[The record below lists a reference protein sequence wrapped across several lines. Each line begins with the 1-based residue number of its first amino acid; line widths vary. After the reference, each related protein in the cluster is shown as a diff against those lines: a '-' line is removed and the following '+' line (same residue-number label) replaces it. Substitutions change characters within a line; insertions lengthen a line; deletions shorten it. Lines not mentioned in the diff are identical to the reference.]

1 MPVDGRPYN
10 VEEVRM
16 ERVELNIPSNP
27 VFERVVRASAAEV
40 GNAIG
45 FSEARVEDLKLAI
58 SEAVNNAIDHGNRR
72 EAGKLVAVVFEI
84 DGEKLEIRISDQGEG
99 IERLDT
105 SRRVVDE
112 QSLESGQ
119 LRGFGMYLISELV
132 DDLEVSSSH
141 RGTMLTLRLY
151 RREEP

>member
-1 MPVDGRPYN
+1 
-10 VEEVRM
+10 M

-45 FSEARVEDLKLAI
+45 FSEERVEDLKLAI
-58 SEAVNNAIDHGNRR
+58 SEAVNNAIDHGNKR

-84 DGEKLEIRISDQGEG
+84 DGEKLEIRISDQGDG
-99 IERLDT
+99 IEQLDT
-105 SRRVVDE
+105 SRHVVEE
-112 QSLESGQ
+112 QNLESGQ

-141 RGTMLTLRLY
+141 RGTVLTLRLY
-151 RREEP
+151 RRSQL

>member
-1 MPVDGRPYN
+1 
-10 VEEVRM
+10 M

-27 VFERVVRASAAEV
+27 IFERVVRASAAEV
-40 GNAIG
+40 GSAIG
-45 FSEARVEDLKLAI
+45 FSEERVEDLKLAI

-84 DGEKLEIRISDQGEG
+84 DGEKLEIRISDQGNG
-99 IERLDT
+99 LERFDS

-112 QSLESGQ
+112 QSLESGH

-132 DDLEVSSSH
+132 DHLEVSTSH
-141 RGTMLTLRLY
+141 RGTVLTLRLY
-151 RREEP
+151 RREGP

>member
-1 MPVDGRPYN
+1 
-10 VEEVRM
+10 M
-16 ERVELNIPSNP
+16 ERVELSIPSNP

-40 GNAIG
+40 GNAFG
-45 FSEARVEDLKLAI
+45 FSEERVEDLKLAI

-72 EAGKLVAVVFEI
+72 EASKLVAVVFEI
-84 DGEKLEIRISDQGEG
+84 DGEKLEIRISDEG
-99 IERLDT
+99 DGLEKIDT
-105 SRRVVDE
+105 SRHVVEE
-112 QSLESGQ
+112 QNLESGQ

-151 RREEP
+151 RRGQP

>member
-1 MPVDGRPYN
+1 
-10 VEEVRM
+10 M

-40 GNAIG
+40 GSAFG
-45 FSEARVEDLKLAI
+45 FSNERVEDLKLAI
-58 SEAVNNAIDHGNRR
+58 SEAVNNAIEHGNRR
-72 EAGKLVAVVFEI
+72 QSGKLVAVVFEI
-84 DGEKLEIRISDQGEG
+84 DGEKLEIRISDEGEG
-99 IERLDT
+99 TDKIDF

-112 QSLESGQ
+112 ESLETGY

-132 DDLEVSSSH
+132 DDYEVSTSH

-151 RREEP
+151 RRGQP

>member
-1 MPVDGRPYN
+1 
-10 VEEVRM
+10 M

-40 GNAIG
+40 GSAIG
-45 FSEARVEDLKLAI
+45 FSAERVEDLKLAI

-72 EAGKLVAVVFEI
+72 EVSKLVAVVFEI
-84 DGEKLEIRISDQGEG
+84 DGEKLEIRISDQGDG
-99 IERLDT
+99 VDRLDT
-105 SRRVVDE
+105 SRRVIDE
-112 QSLESGQ
+112 QGLELGK

-141 RGTMLTLRLY
+141 RGTVLTLRLY
-151 RREEP
+151 RRDEP

>member
-1 MPVDGRPYN
+1 MRMDGRPYS

-72 EAGKLVAVVFEI
+72 EAGRLVAVVFEI

-99 IERLDT
+99 IERLDI

>member
-1 MPVDGRPYN
+1 
-10 VEEVRM
+10 M

-27 VFERVVRASAAEV
+27 IFERVVRASAAEV
-40 GNAIG
+40 GSAFG
-45 FSEARVEDLKLAI
+45 FSEERVEDLKLAI

-72 EAGKLVAVVFEI
+72 EASKLVAVVFEI
-84 DGEKLEIRISDQGEG
+84 DGEKLEIRISDEGEG
-99 IERLDT
+99 SGVERLDV

-112 QSLESGQ
+112 ANLEAGQ

-141 RGTMLTLRLY
+141 RGGTVLTLRLY
-151 RREEP
+151 RREQQ